1 MSEVALL
8 NSTDTVPLL
17 MKVSRPRSQI
27 LLRAHSPD
35 GTIRLTSQ
43 DLVHCRCL
51 HLTVP
56 CGPRLQT
63 LKAQGYSCIPAYRN
77 IGLHPYAI
85 ALAEGSF
92 DIWGEEV
99 DGVLCLLRWPD
110 PNEVVNM
117 EMPIAVMGRGERKL
131 RLVARSPT
139 EYTKRVLVEED
150 RVAGTETA
158 FM

>member
-1 MSEVALL
+1 MHQLF
-8 NSTDTVPLL
+8 
-17 MKVSRPRSQI
+17 
-27 LLRAHSPD
+27 
-35 GTIRLTSQ
+35 
-43 DLVHCRCL
+43 
-51 HLTVP
+51 
-56 CGPRLQT
+56 PRLQT
-63 LKAQGYSCIPAYRN
+63 LKAQGYGCIPGYRN

-99 DGVLCLLRWPD
+99 EGVLCLLRWPD
-110 PNEVVNM
+110 PKEVVNM

-150 RVAGTETA
+150 RVAGAEIA
-158 FM
+158 LM